1 MKQGEE
7 VILTLRP
14 DGKKGVVMSKIQYEI
29 YCNVIFDILDSD
41 EDHTIN
47 HILEKARQLIPDV
60 IESEIAWHIL
70 QVKLDLEARGLIKAV
85 APIYHKRTF
94 HIKLTRP
101 GQQKIRNN
109 RLLNKTTPIE
119 LT

>member
-7 VILTLRP
+7 MEQMLRP
-14 DGKKGVVMSKIQYEI
+14 DGKKGVMMCKRQYEK
-29 YCNVIFDILDSD
+29 YCNAIFDILDSD

-47 HILEKARQLIPDV
+47 HILEKAQVLIPDAL
-60 IESEIAWHIL
+60 ESEIAWHVL

-101 GQQKIRNN
+101 GQQRIRHN
-109 RLLNKTTPIE
+109 RLLNKVTQ
-119 LT
+119 